1 MTILIDADGCPVV
14 NLTLQVAKRFSVPVT
29 ILCDTSH
36 QIERE
41 GAQTLVSIKVQTAWT
56 LRLSTG

>member
-14 NLTLQVAKRFSVPVT
+14 ELTLQIAKQFGVPVT
-29 ILCDTSH
+29 ILYDTSH

-41 GAQTLVSIKVQTAWT
+41 GA
-56 LRLSTG
+56 